1 MRFLV
6 DRRDERF
13 CFRLHRDRVFYLSE
27 RMMRLAASFPRK
39 YLTSAGTCF
48 GKFTKSGKF
57 HLKVTCLEYL
67 AQYAKVSPVRALPA
81 QACRAT
87 LRRAREQ
94 RGVRRTN
101 TPMQGHLCAWD
112 WLNVPGRPRST
123 RRPPALAPNPPAPQH
138 KVWVKPSS
146 EMTFL
151 YGNHIIKAGVQRI
164 TEDMPQYAGV
174 VVLSMSNAP
183 LGFGVAAHPAERLK
197 DLDGTAVAV
206 LHQSDVGEYLREE
219 ESLT

>member
-1 MRFLV
+1 MRPLTDDETRKVFEKLALYIGRNVRFLV
-6 DRRDERF
+6 DRKDERF

-39 YLTSAGTCF
+39 HLASAGTCF

-67 AQYAKVSPVRALPA
+67 AQYAK
-81 QACRAT
+81 
-87 LRRAREQ
+87 
-94 RGVRRTN
+94 
-101 TPMQGHLCAWD
+101 
-112 WLNVPGRPRST
+112 
-123 RRPPALAPNPPAPQH
+123 H

-164 TEDMPQYAGV
+164 TEDMPQNAGV
-174 VVLSMSNAP
+174 IVLSMSNAP
-183 LGFGVAAHPAERLK
+183 LGFGLAAQAADRLK
-197 DLDGTAVAV
+197 DLDGTAMAV

-219 ESLT
+219 EALQ